1 LHSINT
7 VDNLKVAKSGR
18 RGEGAQVLARG
29 GGWKRNFHR
38 IFPTV
43 KKRVPIEPRNGITTD
58 QTTVWWYPWGAGQ
71 TTTITSAATMDL
83 FMWTVKDVRRS
94 ELASPP
100 PPPPSS
106 YPSYGRRTEKGR
118 IFGRKNLGLRY
129 GILRRSV
136 AVKMVNIKIKYV
148 RQRVAMRVRVVKV
161 LTDFSSCPPESVRR
175 ETF

>member
-1 LHSINT
+1 
-7 VDNLKVAKSGR
+7 
-18 RGEGAQVLARG
+18 
-29 GGWKRNFHR
+29 
-38 IFPTV
+38 
-43 KKRVPIEPRNGITTD
+43 
-58 QTTVWWYPWGAGQ
+58 
-71 TTTITSAATMDL
+71 MDL

-161 LTDFSSCPPESVRR
+161 LTDFSSCPPSPYDVKRFSTVLTRQRVNLLYDGTTKKKRDTCDDSACRNDCSERVRTAESYAAIR
-175 ETF
+175 TAL